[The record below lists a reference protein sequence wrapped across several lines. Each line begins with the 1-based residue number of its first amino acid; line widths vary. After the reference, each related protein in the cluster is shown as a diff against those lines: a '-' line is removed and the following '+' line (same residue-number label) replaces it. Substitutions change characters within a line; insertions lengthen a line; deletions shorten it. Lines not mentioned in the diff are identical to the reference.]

1 MEIDEKLS
9 FKGEDIA
16 LQHAEAEAI
25 YKGQSKI
32 DLTLLDDYV
41 TSFSKIHVLVCNISE
56 LKPLINTLLPDECAR
71 LTKCDKSTE

>member
-9 FKGEDIA
+9 FKGEYIT
-16 LQHAEAEAI
+16 LQRTEAEDI
-25 YKGQSKI
+25 YKGQSNTN
-32 DLTLLDDYV
+32 LTLLDDYV

-71 LTKCDKSTE
+71 LPKCDKSTE